1 MRKVIVLLA
10 LGVLAASSA
19 SAASFWTESF
29 AYSNGN
35 LAVTPNVSGGL
46 WANHGTSTATTA
58 LDIQVVG
65 GEAAIVGLR
74 ALDDNR
80 SFTPVAAGASTYACF
95 KMKVVGTETTGSAY
109 FLHFSDGGTS
119 NFVARTFA
127 TIAGATTFTI
137 GISSTNGAII
147 YFPGTWNKDTYY
159 NVSIKWNGT
168 ASTGTLWVEPT
179 LALGESSPSV
189 TAVAAV
195 PAPSTIVVSSL
206 ALRQATGYGT
216 VYVDDIT
223 VGDTFCPGDNPVPT
237 TNNSWSAVKG
247 FYR

>member
-1 MRKVIVLLA
+1 
-10 LGVLAASSA
+10 
-19 SAASFWTESF
+19 
-29 AYSNGN
+29 
-35 LAVTPNVSGGL
+35 
-46 WANHGTSTATTA
+46 
-58 LDIQVVG
+58 
-65 GEAAIVGLR
+65 
-74 ALDDNR
+74 
-80 SFTPVAAGASTYACF
+80 
-95 KMKVVGTETTGSAY
+95 
-109 FLHFSDGGTS
+109 
-119 NFVARTFA
+119 VARTFA